1 MIHPR
6 WTSGREWIEAWHAG
20 ALVLALVVQVGL
32 ATAQSTNP
40 ETTPNLD
47 LSAGQKQ
54 TIYTSIRNLNIKNE
68 TPPNFQPLVGVVVPT
83 EVKLEP
89 MPKTIGELVPRI
101 KDFQVS
107 MIANQV
113 VVVEPQSR
121 RVVEV
126 IAGEKQ

>member
-1 MIHPR
+1 MIAVWR
-6 WTSGREWIEAWHAG
+6 ASA
-20 ALVLALVVQVGL
+20 LALLVVTQVSA

-40 ETTPNLD
+40 EATPNLD

-68 TPPNFQPLVGVVVPT
+68 TPPNFHPLVGAVVPT

-89 MPKTIGELVPRI
+89 MPKTIGELAPRI
-101 KDFQVS
+101 KDFQVG
-107 MIANQV
+107 MIANHV

-121 RVVEV
+121 KVVEV
-126 IAGEKQ
+126 IVGEKQ

>member
-6 WTSGREWIEAWHAG
+6 KPSSRGWISASH
-20 ALVLALVVQVGL
+20 VLALALVAQVGM
-32 ATAQSTNP
+32 AAAQSTNP
-40 ETTPNLD
+40 EATPNLD
-47 LSAGQKQ
+47 LSAGQRQ

-68 TPPNFQPLVGVVVPT
+68 TPPNFQPLVGAVVPT

-89 MPKTIGELVPRI
+89 MPKTIGELTPRI
-101 KDFQVS
+101 KDFQVG

-126 IAGEKQ
+126 IVGEKQ

>member
-1 MIHPR
+1 MIK
-6 WTSGREWIEAWHAG
+6 AWRTG
-20 ALVLALVVQVGL
+20 ALALVVVAQMG
-32 ATAQSTNP
+32 AAMAQSTNP
-40 ETTPNLD
+40 EATPNLD

-68 TPPNFQPLVGVVVPT
+68 TPPHFQPLVGAVVPT

-89 MPKTIGELVPRI
+89 MPKTIGELAPRL
-101 KDFQVS
+101 KDFQVG
-107 MIANQV
+107 MISNQV

-121 RVVEV
+121 KVVEV

>member
-6 WTSGREWIEAWHAG
+6 RPRSRGWISASH
-20 ALVLALVVQVGL
+20 VLALALMAQVGM
-32 ATAQSTNP
+32 AAAQSINP
-40 ETTPNLD
+40 EATPNLD

-68 TPPNFQPLVGVVVPT
+68 TPPNFQPLVGAVVPM

-89 MPKTIGELVPRI
+89 MPKTIGELTPRI
-101 KDFQVS
+101 KDFQVG

-126 IAGEKQ
+126 IVGEKQ

>member
-1 MIHPR
+1 MIHSR
-6 WTSGREWIEAWHAG
+6 WTSGRGWIGAWHAG
-20 ALVLALVVQVGL
+20 ALALALAAQVGL
-32 ATAQSTNP
+32 ASAQSTNP
-40 ETTPNLD
+40 EATPNLD

-68 TPPNFQPLVGVVVPT
+68 TPPHFQPLVGAVVPT

-89 MPKTIGELVPRI
+89 MPKTIGELAPRI
-101 KDFQVS
+101 KDFQVA

>member
-1 MIHPR
+1 M
-6 WTSGREWIEAWHAG
+6 IEAWRVG
-20 ALVLALVVQVGL
+20 ALAFLVMTQVSV

-40 ETTPNLD
+40 EATPNLD

-68 TPPNFQPLVGVVVPT
+68 TPPNFQPLVGAVVPT

-89 MPKTIGELVPRI
+89 MPKTIGELAPRL
-101 KDFQVS
+101 KDFQVA
-107 MIANQV
+107 MISNQV

-121 RVVEV
+121 KVVEV